1 MQKYDILFVLKV
13 GGKYMKKFLIV
24 IIIVIAVALVGV
36 GGYFGYLQLVKNSA
50 LQSIDERFTNI
61 KEGNISELEKYTS
74 IDESTSSSDKEEE
87 EWLMKLM
94 LKNLNYEVV
103 SAKPKFNECEVELK
117 VTNKN
122 VGSAFEKMFSKLLTL
137 SFSTDLE
144 DMSESQLNDKLNE
157 EFEKIYD
164 SDDVKTETN
173 NITVTLKR
181 EDGTWN
187 LSGDKDEITNALLPG
202 YSDISSELNNIS
214 E

>member
-1 MQKYDILFVLKV
+1 
-13 GGKYMKKFLIV
+13 MKKFLIV
-24 IIIVIAVALVGV
+24 IIIVIAVALVDV

-74 IDESTSSSDKEEE
+74 IDENTSSSDKEEE

-144 DMSESQLNDKLNE
+144 DMSESQLNEKLNE

-173 NITVTLKR
+173 NITVTLKM

>member
-1 MQKYDILFVLKV
+1 M

-103 SAKPKFNECEVELK
+103 SAKPKVNECEVELK

-157 EFEKIYD
+157 EFEKIYN

-187 LSGDKDEITNALLPG
+187 LSGDKDEITNAILPG

>member
-1 MQKYDILFVLKV
+1 
-13 GGKYMKKFLIV
+13 MKKFLIV

-36 GGYFGYLQLVKNSA
+36 GGYFGYLQLVKHSA
-50 LQSIDERFTNI
+50 LQSIDERFTSI

-137 SFSTDLE
+137 SFSTDFE

-157 EFEKIYD
+157 EFEKIYN
-164 SDDVKTETN
+164 SDDVKTDTN

>member
-1 MQKYDILFVLKV
+1 
-13 GGKYMKKFLIV
+13 MKKFLIV
-24 IIIVIAVALVGV
+24 LVIVIAVALVCV
-36 GGYFGYLQLVKNSA
+36 VGYFGYLQVVKSSA
-50 LQSIDERFTNI
+50 LKDIDERFVNI
-61 KEGNISELEKYTS
+61 KEGNINELEQYTS
-74 IDESTSSSDKEEE
+74 IDDSTSTSDKEETE
-87 EWLMKLM
+87 KLMKIM
-94 LKNLNYEVV
+94 LTNLNYEVV

-122 VGSAFEKMFSKLLTL
+122 VESAFEKMFSKILTL
-137 SFSTDLE
+137 SFSEDLE

-181 EDGTWN
+181 EDGVWN
-187 LSGDKDEITNALLPG
+187 LSGDKDEITNAILPG

>member
-1 MQKYDILFVLKV
+1 
-13 GGKYMKKFLIV
+13 MKKFLIV

-103 SAKPKFNECEVELK
+103 SAKPKVNECEVELK

-157 EFEKIYD
+157 EFEKIYN

>member
-1 MQKYDILFVLKV
+1 
-13 GGKYMKKFLIV
+13 MKKFLIV
-24 IIIVIAVALVGV
+24 IIIVIAVALVDV

-61 KEGNISELEKYTS
+61 KEGNISELEKYIS

-122 VGSAFEKMFSKLLTL
+122 LGSAFEKMFSKLLTL

-164 SDDVKTETN
+164 FDDAKTETN
-173 NITVTLKR
+173 NITVTLKM

-202 YSDISSELNNIS
+202 YSDILSELNNIS

>member
-1 MQKYDILFVLKV
+1 
-13 GGKYMKKFLIV
+13 MKKFLII

-103 SAKPKFNECEVELK
+103 SAKPKVNECEVELK
-117 VTNKN
+117 ITNKN

-157 EFEKIYD
+157 EFEKIYN

>member
-1 MQKYDILFVLKV
+1 
-13 GGKYMKKFLIV
+13 MKKFLIV
-24 IIIVIAVALVGV
+24 LIIVIAVALVCV
-36 GGYFGYLQLVKNSA
+36 GGYFGYLQVVKSSA
-50 LQSIDERFTNI
+50 LKDIDERFVNI
-61 KEGNISELEKYTS
+61 KEGNINELEQYTS

-157 EFEKIYD
+157 EFEKIYN
-164 SDDVKTETN
+164 SDDVKTDTN

-187 LSGDKDEITNALLPG
+187 LSGDKDEITNAILPG

>member
-1 MQKYDILFVLKV
+1 
-13 GGKYMKKFLIV
+13 MKKFLIV

-103 SAKPKFNECEVELK
+103 SAKPKVNECEVELK

-144 DMSESQLNDKLNE
+144 DMTESQLNDKLNE

-187 LSGDKDEITNALLPG
+187 LSGDKDEITNAILPG

>member
-1 MQKYDILFVLKV
+1 
-13 GGKYMKKFLIV
+13 MKKFLIV

-50 LQSIDERFTNI
+50 LQSIDERFTSI

-137 SFSTDLE
+137 SFSTDFE

-157 EFEKIYD
+157 EFEKIYN
-164 SDDVKTETN
+164 SDDVKTDTN
-173 NITVTLKR
+173 NIKVTLKR

>member
-1 MQKYDILFVLKV
+1 
-13 GGKYMKKFLIV
+13 MKKFLIV

-103 SAKPKFNECEVELK
+103 SAKPKVNECEVELK

-157 EFEKIYD
+157 EFEKIYN

-187 LSGDKDEITNALLPG
+187 LSGDKDEITNAILPG

>member
-1 MQKYDILFVLKV
+1 
-13 GGKYMKKFLIV
+13 MKKFLIV

-144 DMSESQLNDKLNE
+144 DMSESQLNAKLNE
-157 EFEKIYD
+157 EFEKIYN

-187 LSGDKDEITNALLPG
+187 LSGDKDEITNAILPG

>member
-1 MQKYDILFVLKV
+1 
-13 GGKYMKKFLIV
+13 MKKFLIV

-50 LQSIDERFTNI
+50 LQSIDEIFTNI

-144 DMSESQLNDKLNE
+144 DMSESQLNEKLNE

-173 NITVTLKR
+173 NITVTLRR

>member
-1 MQKYDILFVLKV
+1 
-13 GGKYMKKFLIV
+13 MKKFLIV

-103 SAKPKFNECEVELK
+103 SAKPKVNECEVELK

-187 LSGDKDEITNALLPG
+187 LSGDKDEITNAILPG

>member
-1 MQKYDILFVLKV
+1 
-13 GGKYMKKFLIV
+13 MKKFLIV
-24 IIIVIAVALVGV
+24 SIIVIAVVLVGV
-36 GGYFGYLQLVKNSA
+36 GGYFGYLQVVKSSA
-50 LQSIDERFTNI
+50 LQNIDERFTNI
-61 KEGNISELEKYTS
+61 KEGNISELEEYTS
-74 IDESTSSSDKEEE
+74 IDDSTSNSDKEEA
-87 EWLMKLM
+87 EWLMKIM

-122 VGSAFEKMFSKLLTL
+122 VESAFEKMFSKLLTL
-137 SFSTDLE
+137 SFSMDLE
-144 DMSESQLNDKLNE
+144 DMSESQLDDKLNE

-181 EDGTWN
+181 EDGSWN

-202 YSDISSELNNIS
+202 YSDISSELNSIG

>member
-1 MQKYDILFVLKV
+1 
-13 GGKYMKKFLIV
+13 MKKFLIV

-144 DMSESQLNDKLNE
+144 DMSESQLNEKLNE

-181 EDGTWN
+181 EDETWN

>member
-1 MQKYDILFVLKV
+1 
-13 GGKYMKKFLIV
+13 MKKFLIV

-103 SAKPKFNECEVELK
+103 SAKPKVNECEVELK

-157 EFEKIYD
+157 EFEKTYN

-187 LSGDKDEITNALLPG
+187 LSGDKDEITNAILPG

>member
-1 MQKYDILFVLKV
+1 
-13 GGKYMKKFLIV
+13 MKKFLIV
-24 IIIVIAVALVGV
+24 LIIVIAVALVCV
-36 GGYFGYLQLVKNSA
+36 GGYFGYLQVVKSSA
-50 LQSIDERFTNI
+50 LKDIDERFVNI
-61 KEGNISELEKYTS
+61 KEGNINELEQYTS

-157 EFEKIYD
+157 EFEKIYN

>member
-1 MQKYDILFVLKV
+1 
-13 GGKYMKKFLIV
+13 
-24 IIIVIAVALVGV
+24 
-36 GGYFGYLQLVKNSA
+36 
-50 LQSIDERFTNI
+50 
-61 KEGNISELEKYTS
+61 
-74 IDESTSSSDKEEE
+74 
-87 EWLMKLM
+87 
-94 LKNLNYEVV
+94 
-103 SAKPKFNECEVELK
+103 
-117 VTNKN
+117 
-122 VGSAFEKMFSKLLTL
+122 MFSKLLTL

-157 EFEKIYD
+157 EFEKIYN

-187 LSGDKDEITNALLPG
+187 LSGDKDEITNAILPG

>member
-1 MQKYDILFVLKV
+1 
-13 GGKYMKKFLIV
+13 MKKFLIV

-74 IDESTSSSDKEEE
+74 IDESISSSDKEEE

-103 SAKPKFNECEVELK
+103 SAKSKFNECEVELK

-187 LSGDKDEITNALLPG
+187 LLGDKDEITNALLPG

>member
-1 MQKYDILFVLKV
+1 
-13 GGKYMKKFLIV
+13 MKKFLIV

-36 GGYFGYLQLVKNSA
+36 GGYFGYLQFVKNSA

-74 IDESTSSSDKEEE
+74 IDENTSSSDKEEE

-144 DMSESQLNDKLNE
+144 DMSESQLNEKLNE

>member
-1 MQKYDILFVLKV
+1 MQKYDILFVLKM

>member
-1 MQKYDILFVLKV
+1 
-13 GGKYMKKFLIV
+13 MKKFLIV

-187 LSGDKDEITNALLPG
+187 LSGDEDEITNALLPG

>member
-1 MQKYDILFVLKV
+1 
-13 GGKYMKKFLIV
+13 MKKFLIV

-36 GGYFGYLQLVKNSA
+36 GGYFGYLQLVKNSD

-157 EFEKIYD
+157 EFEKIYN

-187 LSGDKDEITNALLPG
+187 LSGDKDEITNAILPG

>member
-1 MQKYDILFVLKV
+1 M

-87 EWLMKLM
+87 EWIMKLM

>member
-1 MQKYDILFVLKV
+1 
-13 GGKYMKKFLIV
+13 MKKFLIV

-103 SAKPKFNECEVELK
+103 SAKPKVNECEVELK

-187 LSGDKDEITNALLPG
+187 LSGNKDEITNALLPG

>member
-1 MQKYDILFVLKV
+1 
-13 GGKYMKKFLIV
+13 MKI
-24 IIIVIAVALVGV
+24 
-36 GGYFGYLQLVKNSA
+36 
-50 LQSIDERFTNI
+50 
-61 KEGNISELEKYTS
+61 
-74 IDESTSSSDKEEE
+74 
-87 EWLMKLM
+87 M

-103 SAKPKFNECEVELK
+103 SAKPKFNECEVGLK

-122 VGSAFEKMFSKLLTL
+122 VGSDFEKMFSKILIL

-157 EFEKIYD
+157 EFEKIYN

-187 LSGDKDEITNALLPG
+187 LSGDKDEITNAILPG

>member
-1 MQKYDILFVLKV
+1 V

-187 LSGDKDEITNALLPG
+187 LSGDKDEITNAILPG

>member
-1 MQKYDILFVLKV
+1 
-13 GGKYMKKFLIV
+13 MKKFLIV

-36 GGYFGYLQLVKNSA
+36 GGYFGYLQFVKNSA

-74 IDESTSSSDKEEE
+74 IDENTSSSDKEEE

-144 DMSESQLNDKLNE
+144 DMSESQLNEKLNE

-187 LSGDKDEITNALLPG
+187 LLGDKDEITNALLPG

>member
-1 MQKYDILFVLKV
+1 
-13 GGKYMKKFLIV
+13 MKKFLIV

-137 SFSTDLE
+137 SFSTDFE

-187 LSGDKDEITNALLPG
+187 LSGDKDEITNAILPG

>member
-1 MQKYDILFVLKV
+1 
-13 GGKYMKKFLIV
+13 MKKFLIV
-24 IIIVIAVALVGV
+24 IMIVIAVALVGV

>member
-1 MQKYDILFVLKV
+1 
-13 GGKYMKKFLIV
+13 MKKFLIV
-24 IIIVIAVALVGV
+24 LIIVIAVALVGV

-144 DMSESQLNDKLNE
+144 DMSESQLNEKLNE

>member
-1 MQKYDILFVLKV
+1 
-13 GGKYMKKFLIV
+13 MKKFLIV

-187 LSGDKDEITNALLPG
+187 LSGDKDEITNALLLG

>member
-1 MQKYDILFVLKV
+1 
-13 GGKYMKKFLIV
+13 MKKFLIV
-24 IIIVIAVALVGV
+24 LIIVIAVALVCV
-36 GGYFGYLQLVKNSA
+36 GGYFGYFQLVKNSA

-74 IDESTSSSDKEEE
+74 IDESTSTSDKEEE
-87 EWLMKLM
+87 EKLMKIM

-122 VGSAFEKMFSKLLTL
+122 VESAFEKMFSKLLTL
-137 SFSTDLE
+137 SFSMDLE
-144 DMSESQLNDKLNE
+144 DMSESQLDDKLNE

-181 EDGTWN
+181 EDGAWN

-202 YSDISSELNNIS
+202 YSDISSELNSIG

>member
-1 MQKYDILFVLKV
+1 M

>member
-1 MQKYDILFVLKV
+1 
-13 GGKYMKKFLIV
+13 MKKFLIV

-50 LQSIDERFTNI
+50 LQSIDEKFTNI

-157 EFEKIYD
+157 EFEKIYN

-187 LSGDKDEITNALLPG
+187 LSGDKDEITNAILPG

>member
-1 MQKYDILFVLKV
+1 
-13 GGKYMKKFLIV
+13 MKKFLIV

-50 LQSIDERFTNI
+50 LQNIDERFTNI